1 MEKYQAMH
9 WCGKYTIGKY
19 TTHNSGVFDLPF
31 CLPDGDLEWIL
42 RMSKI

>member
-1 MEKYQAMH
+1 MEKYQVMH
-9 WCGKYTIGKY
+9 WHWCGKY